1 MPVISTFHNPRPET
15 SAWRAP
21 RSREKHEPADKVG
34 LGCECRHNRTD
45 CLADYSACGGVAT
58 GNDVAERLRVT
69 VRQPLSVLARWI
81 VDRHVITF
89 ACGARPMLP
98 LFQFD
103 FNQGC
108 VRGGAAAVLSEL
120 TAVMSDDEVARWF
133 SLPNTWLNGS
143 VPAQTLLIDVPGV
156 VAAARADRFVA
167 KGRGPQTRRC

>member
-1 MPVISTFHNPRPET
+1 MSIISTFLNKRPET
-15 SAWRAP
+15 IAWPAP
-21 RSREKHEPADKVG
+21 QPREQHEPADKVG
-34 LGCECRHNRTD
+34 LGCECRYYRAD

-89 ACGARPMLP
+89 TCGARPMLP

-103 FNQGC
+103 FDQGC
-108 VRGGAAAVLSEL
+108 VRDGATSALYEL

-133 SLPNTWLNGS
+133 SLPNTRLNGA
-143 VPAQTLLIDVPGV
+143 VPARTLLIDVPGV

-167 KGRGPQTRRC
+167 KG